1 MQTEKIIN
9 KLIKQYNLKPHV
21 EGGLYIRHYESK
33 EDITRDGNIKC
44 KSGSAIYYLLDK
56 NKLSKFHSISSDELW
71 HYYNGGLLEIHIIT
85 KNNNYIIKYLGNSLI
100 YENACFC
107 IPVEKGSI
115 FAARVIDGDYV
126 FAGCSLHPEFQ
137 INDFKLYD
145 YNELINTYPKLKKEL
160 DNFFKINNEKM

>member
-56 NKLSKFHSISSDELW
+56 NTLSKFHSISSDELW

-85 KNNNYIIKYLGNSLI
+85 KDNNYIIKYLGNSLI

-115 FAARVIDGDYV
+115 FSAKVIKGEYV
-126 FAGCSLHPEFQ
+126 FAGCSLHPEFI
-137 INDFKLYD
+137 INDFKIYD
-145 YNELINTYPKLKKEL
+145 IEELEKLFPQFK
-160 DNFFKINNEKM
+160 DKINNFLK

>member
-56 NKLSKFHSISSDELW
+56 NTLSKFHSISSDELW
-71 HYYNGGLLEIHIIT
+71 HYYNAGLLEIHIIT
-85 KNNNYIIKYLGNSLI
+85 KDNNYIIKYLGNSLI